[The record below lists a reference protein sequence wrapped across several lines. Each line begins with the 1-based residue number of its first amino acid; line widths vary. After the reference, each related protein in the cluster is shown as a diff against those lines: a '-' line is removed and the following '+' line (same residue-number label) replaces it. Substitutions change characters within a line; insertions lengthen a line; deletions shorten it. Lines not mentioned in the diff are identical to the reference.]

1 MMHRKKSNKIFVYF
15 FLLIL
20 VGSIHNISFI
30 DIDFNSIKEINV
42 SGLDEKDN
50 ENLSKEIKN
59 LKLNNIFF
67 IKSDQINE
75 LISLNSS
82 VEKFEIFKKYPSSI
96 DVKIQKTNFL
106 AKINIKGKIY
116 LIGSNAKISKYDL
129 NYYDLPFIFGK
140 PDIIDFLN
148 FKKKIDQSNFSY
160 GEIKNLYFYP
170 SKRWDLELKNNIFV
184 KLPKNNVKESLNLSY
199 QFLNE
204 KNLQDINL
212 IDARFKNQVVIK

>member
-184 KLPKNNVKESLNLSY
+184 KLPKDNVKESLNLSY

-204 KNLQDINL
+204 KNLQEINL

>member
-1 MMHRKKSNKIFVYF
+1 MTHRKKSNKIFVYF

-184 KLPKNNVKESLNLSY
+184 KLPKDNVKESLNLSY
-199 QFLNE
+199 KFLNE

-212 IDARFKNQVVIK
+212 IDTRFKNQVVIK

>member
-1 MMHRKKSNKIFVYF
+1 MMHIRKSSKFFIYF

-20 VGSIHNISFI
+20 VGSINNIGFSNL
-30 DIDFNSIKEINV
+30 DLKSIKQINV
-42 SGLDEKDN
+42 SGLDDKDN
-50 ENLSKEIKN
+50 ENLSKEMKN

-67 IKSDQINE
+67 VNSDQIYE
-75 LISLNSS
+75 LINSNSL

-96 DVKIQKTNFL
+96 DIKIQKTNFL
-106 AKINIKGKIY
+106 AKINKNGKIY
-116 LIGSNAKISKYDL
+116 LVGSNAKISKYDL

-184 KLPKNNVKESLNLSY
+184 KLPKDNVKESLNLSY
-199 QFLNE
+199 KFLNE

-212 IDARFKNQVVIK
+212 IDTRFKNQVVIK

>member
-204 KNLQDINL
+204 KNLQEINL

>member
-1 MMHRKKSNKIFVYF
+1 MMHIRKSSKFFIYF

-20 VGSIHNISFI
+20 VGSINNIGFSNL
-30 DIDFNSIKEINV
+30 DLKSIKQINV
-42 SGLDEKDN
+42 SGLDDKDN
-50 ENLSKEIKN
+50 ENLSKEMKN

-67 IKSDQINE
+67 INSDQIYE
-75 LISLNSS
+75 LINSNSL

-96 DVKIQKTNFL
+96 DIKIQKTNFL
-106 AKINIKGKIY
+106 AKINKNGKIY
-116 LIGSNAKISKYDL
+116 LVGSNAKISKYDL
-129 NYYDLPFIFGK
+129 NYHDLPFIFGK

-160 GEIKNLYFYP
+160 EEIKNLYFYP

-184 KLPKNNVKESLNLSY
+184 KLPKDNVKESLNLSY
-199 QFLNE
+199 KFLNE

-212 IDARFKNQVVIK
+212 IDTRFKNQVVIK

>member
-1 MMHRKKSNKIFVYF
+1 MTHRKKSNKIFVYF

-160 GEIKNLYFYP
+160 EEIKNLYFYP

-184 KLPKNNVKESLNLSY
+184 KLPKDNVKESLNLSY

-204 KNLQDINL
+204 KNLHNINL
-212 IDARFKNQVVIK
+212 IDTRFKNQVVIK